1 MIRTIAETDTV
12 DSLGQKTCVFT
23 GGTNT
28 ATEASE
34 AGNSKQF
41 ANSKRLP
48 QYNPII
54 GRSSSFSSSNRLPD
68 SILLMHRKLREQD
81 QQTAPSVA
89 ERFELGRKKTQ
100 EAIH

>member
-34 AGNSKQF
+34 HGNSKQF

-48 QYNPII
+48 QYNI

-81 QQTAPSVA
+81 QLPSPSVA
-89 ERFELGRKKTQ
+89 ERFEFSRKKTQ